1 MKRSPATLVRRWPIA
16 LREET
21 IMTASFA
28 YSPARAS
35 DLTDEQLEELNTEL
49 LTELRRLTPDSTLGA
64 RRHNVRTH
72 SRVKLI
78 LDALKRMGA
87 GVYGTCLRC
96 QLPIA
101 FDRLSVI
108 PETKTCVRC
117 S

>member
-1 MKRSPATLVRRWPIA
+1 V
-16 LREET
+16 
-21 IMTASFA
+21 A
-28 YSPARAS
+28 YRPQGGDHHDCVICLLAGSSVGSA
-35 DLTDEQLEELNTEL
+35 DEQLEELNTEL